1 MNDFKI
7 KLGAINGGENCFSF
21 EIKDQFFEA
30 FTLSDVEHAD
40 VIATALLDKNG
51 DKLALTLSVD
61 GKINK
66 LLCDICTDEMS
77 VDIKAETNVIIKITD
92 EDLVSTDEIFY
103 VRKSENAIDLE
114 QLIFELIILNI
125 PKKKQHPLNEDG
137 SSNCSKEMVD
147 LVSKYTATEEK
158 SSDPRWDALKDL
170 KIK

>member
-7 KLGAINGGENCFSF
+7 KLGVINGGENCFSF

-40 VIATALLDKNG
+40 ITATALLDKDGN
-51 DKLALTLSVD
+51 KLALTLTIN

-125 PKKKQHPLNEDG
+125 QKKRQHALNEDG
-137 SSNCSKEMVD
+137 SSNCNEEMVD
-147 LVSKYTATEEK
+147 LVNKYTATEEK

>member
-40 VIATALLDKNG
+40 VTAIALLDKDGN
-51 DKLALTLSVD
+51 KLALTLTIN

-66 LLCDICTDEMS
+66 LLCDICTDEIS
-77 VDIKAETNVIIKITD
+77 VDITGKTKVIIETTD

-103 VRKSENAIDLE
+103 VKKSENAIDLK
-114 QLIFELIILNI
+114 QLIFELIILNL
-125 PKKKQHPLNEDG
+125 PRRRQHAFNEDG
-137 SSNCSKEMVD
+137 SSNCNKEMVD
-147 LVSKYTATEEK
+147 LVNKYTATEEK
-158 SSDPRWDALKDL
+158 SSDPRWDALKEL
-170 KIK
+170 KTK